1 MKSRMK
7 ILILGAGGQLGTLIV
22 AGAPAHAQVYAANSA
37 EINICD
43 AEQLNMKI
51 ANIAPDVIIN
61 AAAYTQVDKAE
72 AESAQAWAVN
82 HQGVRNII
90 EASGASTRIIHIS
103 TDFVFDGIATMPY
116 LPDAKAN
123 PVSVYGHSKQAGEQ
137 ELQKNAP
144 ERSCIIRTAWLYAA
158 EGKNFMNT
166 MLNLLA
172 TKEQLS
178 VVDDQK
184 GTPTS
189 AHKLAEVIW
198 RFVERPQLHGIFHWT
213 DQGEATWYT
222 FANEIQRLGL
232 EYGVLQKKIPVRPIP
247 TSAYPTPARRPAYSV
262 LDKHSTWSAI
272 GIESSPWQQEL
283 GKVLKIKAT
292 LQDKSKQ

>member
-1 MKSRMK
+1 MK
-7 ILILGAGGQLGTLIV
+7 ILILGAGGQLGNLLV
-22 AGAPAHAQVYAANSA
+22 AGAPTHVQVFAASSA
-37 EINICD
+37 DINICD
-43 AEQLNMKI
+43 ADLLSKKVT
-51 ANIAPDVIIN
+51 AIAPDVIIN

-90 EASGASTRIIHIS
+90 EASAPTTRIIHIS
-103 TDFVFDGIATMPY
+103 TDFVFDGTAAEPY
-116 LPDAKAN
+116 LPDARVN
-123 PVSVYGHSKQAGEQ
+123 PVSIYGLSKQAGEQ
-137 ELQKNAP
+137 ELRERAID
-144 ERSCIIRTAWLYAA
+144 RSCIIRTAWLYAA

-166 MLNLLA
+166 MLNLMA
-172 TKEQLS
+172 TKEQLN

-198 RFVERPQLHGIFHWT
+198 RFVARPQLHGIFHWT

-222 FANEIQRLGL
+222 FAKEIQRLGL
-232 EYGVLQKKIPVRPIP
+232 EYGLLQKKIPVMPIP
-247 TSAYPTPARRPAYSV
+247 TSAYPTPARRPPYSV
-262 LDKHSTWSAI
+262 LDKRSTWPAI

-283 GKVLKIKAT
+283 GNVLKIKAA
-292 LQDKSKQ
+292 QQSKSKR

>member
-1 MKSRMK
+1 MK
-7 ILILGAGGQLGTLIV
+7 ILVLGAGGQLGTLLV
-22 AGAPAHAQVYAANSA
+22 ASAPAHVQVFPAASA
-37 EINICD
+37 DTDIRD
-43 AEQLNMKI
+43 AGQLRKKVAAI
-51 ANIAPDVIIN
+51 VPDVIIN

-90 EASGASTRIIHIS
+90 DASSPDTRIIHIS
-103 TDFVFDGIATMPY
+103 TDFVFDGTAASPY
-116 LPDAKAN
+116 LPDAKVN
-123 PVSVYGHSKQAGEQ
+123 PLGVYGLSKQAGER
-137 ELQKNAP
+137 ELQERAA

-158 EGKNFMNT
+158 EGKNFVNT
-166 MLNLLA
+166 MLSLMA
-172 TKEQLS
+172 TKEQLN

-189 AHKLAEVIW
+189 AHKLAEIIW

-222 FANEIQRLGL
+222 FAKEIQRLGL
-232 EYGVLQKKIPVRPIP
+232 EYGLLQKTIPVMPVP

-262 LDKHSTWSAI
+262 LDKQSTWSAL
-272 GIESSPWQQEL
+272 GITSSPWQQEL
-283 GKVLKIKAT
+283 GKVLKIKSQ
-292 LQDKSKQ
+292 LQEKSKR